1 MQKKIYINKDNNNN
15 DFEII
20 QKAFF
25 FFFFSGNTLWISTP
39 ITFNSFN
46 PCELRPQEQGLLA
59 VSLLVFWINE
69 KSVTIISAGTRSTHQ
84 WIYKWVDY
92 TALHCTFVLILWT
105 FRALGGIIMKCSV
118 ICILLGLLALT
129 QAEDDET
136 MALVR
141 SCKTIQDFHLNEFL
155 ILFFSS
161 HVSCCWLSFVSQLS

>member
-15 DFEII
+15 D
-20 QKAFF
+20 
-25 FFFFSGNTLWISTP
+25 FSGNTLWISTP

-46 PCELRPQEQGLLA
+46 PYELRPQEQGLLA
-59 VSLLVFWINE
+59 VSLLVFWINK
-69 KSVTIISAGTRSTHQ
+69 KSMTIISAGTRSTHQ

-118 ICILLGLLALT
+118 IFILLGLLALT

-161 HVSCCWLSFVSQLS
+161 QLLALICISIVLKKRPNDQWSKA